1 MRSDVSLI
9 NPSLVQGMDFITFLR
24 LLLEKIPNENCC
36 GFFCLIVFKLK
47 LKKKGGE
54 GGKEKEARRG
64 RTAYKKP
71 SACAEESGDF

>member
-36 GFFCLIVFKLK
+36 GFFFV
-47 LKKKGGE
+47 
-54 GGKEKEARRG
+54 
-64 RTAYKKP
+64 
-71 SACAEESGDF
+71 